1 MIVKLKSKNPDYVD
15 LSEDQPYFVIGIE
28 ADSYR
33 ILNDSGK
40 PYLYPPELF
49 SVVDTSEPE
58 DWVSENG
65 EDGERY
71 AYPVSLNTVGF
82 FEDYFENKYEQI
94 STFWQVVN
102 KRLTDAA

>member
-1 MIVKLKSKNPDYVD
+1 MIVKLISKNPDYVD
-15 LSEDQPYFVIGIE
+15 LSEGQPYFVIGIE

-49 SVVDTSEPE
+49 SVMDPSEPE

-65 EDGERY
+65 DDGERY
-71 AYPVSLNTVGF
+71 AYPASLNTVGF

-94 STFWQVVN
+94 SVFWQVVN
-102 KRLTDAA
+102 KRLTNAA

>member
-1 MIVKLKSKNPDYVD
+1 MIVKLISKNPDYVD
-15 LSEDQPYFVIGIE
+15 LSEGQPYFVIGIE

-40 PYLYPPELF
+40 PYLYPPKLF
-49 SVVDTSEPE
+49 NVVDPGEPE
-58 DWVSENG
+58 DWVS

-71 AYPVSLNTVGF
+71 AYPVPLNTVGF
-82 FEDYFENKYEQI
+82 FEDYFENKYAQI
-94 STFWQVVN
+94 SVFWQVVN